1 MKFREKKEYYSLRKF
16 KGVGLASAVIGAM
29 LLSPSVLAEE
39 VQTDNQKAQIAEKSP
54 TEDASEV
61 AKDVKQNQEKVE
73 IVSQSKEVSKQKTEE
88 HSKIVSNEV
97 DSPKTSSEENSQE
110 ISKIAKNAETSKD
123 SKTSERTEDKPKSRK
138 RRDTSSQESEFVSEK
153 AKEVVR
159 ELNDTLVMKNEDTA
173 STSDTLFKLDEG
185 VKPTEEEKAYVKAI
199 KDAFNDMPELVR
211 SSVNSLTI
219 VRKLNGLYGYTYSK
233 EGNVNMNMQYY
244 HPELTNGEPGS
255 LQQSVSVLGHEVGHI
270 FNAKSF
276 RDGDTWSFS
285 RDPKYAE
292 LVKDVYGD
300 SMTDN
305 IHGRWA
311 SDFGSY
317 VGWISG
323 KSTPQTDG
331 ERKIYTYM
339 DSLFKG
345 ILTPREDRITP
356 ELKSAVEAAKAGGK
370 RLVYDGHV
378 EFTADY
384 KNVNDV
390 KQKVQTLNSSEVGK
404 IATSTHYKTYGY
416 KTLVTTK
423 YTSNGSD
430 IGESTLTKNESSQ
443 LDIPGYNFVTKEVSH
458 DGLLVEYK
466 YAAKNTYSLDNDKL
480 SADLDIQKGPSFI
493 GDKNKA
499 NFRFTVKQPVN
510 NLRLSYTIQN
520 LTTGV
525 YQTDSGKIGEAHVSS
540 TNLKG
545 ASKQLHYTHNLGA
558 TEGGYHASADLT
570 YELYTGAQGDNVYRM
585 TVKILDGATEIG
597 SVSKDFVGNVVANKE
612 HDLQGITL
620 KSQTDLKDGKTIG
633 AIVKNG
639 NLYRPVIAAIG
650 NINRDTKLANAEIS
664 KVRRDTMYPG
674 SNGFDSVSKDAYVRY
689 TILNSDYRLTNSRLE
704 TLSVLKDLKDGDT
717 QAYLRAG
724 LNEPLSKKDDLGYTV
739 ATYGSRDNGSGVLMD
754 SVGSFAYVGND
765 KSARTDKVPIKI
777 ELLKIIDGKE
787 TVIDST
793 TVTKDVE
800 IVNYDESLKPFFA
813 DDFQVR
819 RRSNLG
825 IATKSGDKY
834 NVHKGRYGT
843 GLEHARLW
851 SYDKWSDGSSDSIER
866 YRLSDVDS
874 NKHVFLENLIG
885 INIKQPT
892 DAVFSDVDYTVHMDV
907 FKRNDNKP
915 LNFSEITLR
924 LFVNR
929 ESILSTKDYKE
940 TVYWLDESGTRHLV
954 GSNVS
959 TTNEIFSNSYSIPT
973 NAKSIEVDVTGK
985 VPIQYAPSFLAQ
997 YITDD
1002 TFEKI
1007 RDENRFLNSKEGD
1020 TFDSRAYSVTSSL
1033 TDKLLNKKR
1042 DFKNQ
1047 AIVRNKEILDDQ
1059 TLLNIIGADKNNV
1072 RLNQPFRLS
1081 SNQVGLASSNG
1092 QLTSNNLL
1100 NTTELLADN
1109 SSKQFVLLEEGV
1121 QLSDTG
1127 WSKDSTFSFSGKTY
1141 TLYTKPWD
1149 KGKDINESDFSANA
1163 MISPLSSNL
1172 VANKTYDVFTGLI
1185 FKVKEGVSVIDH
1197 EEGDTLAY
1205 YTDKIENKRLD
1216 SKILELLG
1224 KSSSGSKDNLNKLI
1238 GRKLVLNTKRSL
1250 EFTVNQTVEDSS
1262 VVTRDYAKS
1271 AGKQV
1276 DVAVTLSNGS
1286 QTTSPTLEVIQKLPV
1301 GDLNYTFVSPK
1312 ENSNYTVFYT
1322 SDDDVSSDSNWSSSK
1337 PARVTG
1343 LKWVRKSALNTGT
1356 IDKVAYTIQ
1365 VSNDKSHVTKS
1376 IASATIKN
1384 GNLIGTVNDVAIRN
1398 DQEYRKLVIRKEV
1411 YDAIG
1416 NLIENVDVDVLSL
1429 PVGESVRYLDAVSG
1443 YFLNSVSDGSATQT
1457 GTDYTLPVVKANA
1470 WGDKTFTV
1478 PNRDTMMV
1486 FKFVKQAESLEARRS
1501 YTTTWDNGYVEPDVQ
1516 KLAKLFNN
1524 VRTFEFL
1531 PNESS
1536 QAVKK
1541 FKLTYDSGIKGF
1553 GFVDIN
1559 IDPKRDD
1566 VVEPHKVIRYQ
1577 GDEEKDLGYK
1587 ETTPGNNHTYTNVKS
1602 YTADETGTFHESVT
1616 TENDV
1621 PARDAVV
1628 TLGTKP
1634 TIKTENIEKG
1644 KRYEAD
1650 PDQDVKGKETV
1661 IDGQDGVKKS
1671 TTRYTVNPTTGDITS
1686 NTAVETTDKV
1696 DTVVKVGN
1704 KEVLTETID
1713 ATKRYKAEP
1722 SLEKDVRETE
1732 TNGQDG
1738 SREITV
1744 TYEVDPSDG
1753 TLSNP
1758 TRTTRETAV
1767 MTPTVIKVG
1776 SVHKDIVETEITTKY
1791 ISDDTKVRDTREEI
1805 SSGSKGVKTT
1815 TTTYEVDENTGTTHS
1830 PTTQVDDEP
1839 MVQRVIKIGTK
1850 PTIEIE
1856 PISITTRYIFDENLA
1871 YGQQIV
1877 EEKGS
1882 EGRVVTTTTYTMN
1895 ESDGTT
1901 TADTPD
1907 VQTVPMVQRVI
1918 RIGVKPTV
1926 EETPIDFNTFYEPDP
1941 DADKDSKVDKVAG
1954 KVGKLIT
1961 TTTYSYDPNT
1971 GIVTPNQPTTQ
1982 KEESIDRIVKVGTRP
1997 KVVETPIEFTST
2009 YDADPESQ
2017 RDSKVDKVVGKN
2029 GTTTVTTTYSVDPKT
2044 GVVTE
2049 NPSTTAVKDPVNAVI
2064 KVGTKST
2071 EVVET
2076 LPSPKRFV
2084 KDPTRPKDE
2093 EPTTEQGR
2101 TGSKTTVT
2109 TYSVDPKTGV
2119 TTPNE
2124 QPPVTIEPTDTVV
2137 KVPAG
2142 DKITEE
2148 KIAITTR
2155 YIEDPTK
2162 EVGFEEEISKGSE
2175 GKIVTTTTYNVDGQT
2190 GNVTEGETTR
2200 VQTDMVQ
2207 RVVRK
2212 GTKPRVVETSIDFTT
2227 RYEKDGTKPKGEN
2240 TEVVNGLPGKTITTT
2255 TYTLNPNNGNVT
2267 ENPSTSR
2274 TEEPVTKVVKV
2285 GAKDEIEVTP
2295 IEMVTRYERDDELT
2309 VGKLSIVNAGK
2320 AGSITTTTTFDVN
2333 PKTGDVTESGKTS
2346 ATDEMIE
2353 RVIKVGTK
2361 PKVDVERRA
2370 VTIRYESNDQV
2381 DNGKRTVKSEG
2392 SETVVTTT
2400 TNYTLNK
2407 DGSTTPDT
2415 PIVSTVDGSDRVIE
2429 VGTKTKVVTLDL
2441 PFSVETQ
2448 YDTTLEAGQTV
2459 TDQEGENG
2467 SRTITTTYTLN
2478 TSTGD
2483 VSSSTSEDLIPAKP
2497 KKLRIGIGVRTTN
2510 VRHAL
2515 HEVQFETEMIEDR
2528 FLPKNTE
2535 IIENPG
2541 ALGKDLE
2548 TITEQMFNGEI
2559 KSSSTSTSRILEPV
2573 KRVVRVGTYEFDKPV
2588 ENLTIDSP
2596 EYTEPVGSND
2606 SDGEGNIIPT
2616 PIVEIPEYTESVGS
2630 NDSDGDGNTIP
2641 APIVEILEFEG
2652 GVTPNEAPI
2661 HELTE
2666 FDGSVVPNESPI
2678 HEIPEYTEP
2687 IGSNDSDGEGNIIP
2701 APIVEIPEYDGQIGV
2716 NPNDA
2721 PALEVPEY
2729 HEDAVPNDSL
2739 VLEVPEFNGSANPNE
2754 APVLEI
2760 PEYDGQIGR
2769 NPNEA
2774 PVLEIPEFEGGVN
2787 PIDAPIND
2795 LTELKIDSE
2804 EPKRDSDQ
2812 HKQRDHQINE
2822 KSEESK
2828 TLPNTGEKSSRLAA
2842 LGVMSLIASAA
2853 ALISKIRRSED

>member
-61 AKDVKQNQEKVE
+61 AKDVKPNQEKVE

-110 ISKIAKNAETSKD
+110 ISKIAKNAEPSKD

-159 ELNDTLVMKNEDTA
+159 ELNDTLVMKKEDTA

-219 VRKLNGLYGYTYSK
+219 VRKPNGLYGYTYSK

-244 HPELTNGEPGS
+244 HPELTNGEEGS
-255 LQQSVSVLGHEVGHI
+255 LQQSVGVLGHEVGHI

-276 RDGDTWSFS
+276 RDGDKWSFS

-292 LVKDVYGD
+292 LAKEVYGSD
-300 SMTDN
+300 ESGFL
-305 IHGRWA
+305 ISRWS

-317 VGWISG
+317 VFWISG
-323 KSTPQTDG
+323 KSTPQTEG
-331 ERKIYTYM
+331 ERKIYAYM
-339 DSLFKG
+339 DSLLKG

-356 ELKSAVEAAKAGGK
+356 ELKAAVETAKAGGK

-378 EFTADY
+378 SIDATY
-384 KNVNDV
+384 KDV
-390 KQKVQTLNSSEVGK
+390 DSVQSHVDELNRAEVAKVTGLAGESG
-404 IATSTHYKTYGY
+404 HFKTYGIN
-416 KTLVTTK
+416 KLVTTR
-423 YTSNGSD
+423 YTSDTSD
-430 IGESTLTKNESSQ
+430 ISVPIVGKQ
-443 LDIPGYNFVTKEVSH
+443 DAGALDKPGYDFVDKVVTN

-466 YAAKNTYSLDNDKL
+466 YRLQTSLSLDNDKV
-480 SADLDIQKGPSFI
+480 AGDLDIQKTNVGI
-493 GDKNKA
+493 GGSNKA
-499 NFRFTVKQPVN
+499 SLRFTVKESTN
-510 NLRLSYTIQN
+510 DFKIKYLIEN

-525 YQTDSGKIGEAHVSS
+525 FQNSKDNAYVSS
-540 TNLKG
+540 SNLKG
-545 ASKQLHYTHNLGA
+545 RSKRDREDHRLGA
-558 TEGGYHASADLT
+558 VEAAYNALADLKFN
-570 YELYTGAQGDNVYRM
+570 LDNGAFGQNTYRM
-585 TVKILDGATEIG
+585 TAIFYDGNKELG
-597 SVSKDFVGNVVANKE
+597 RLHKDFTTNVATLRENSLTGIEANSQVHDGNDNVSA
-612 HDLQGITL
+612 II
-620 KSQTDLKDGKTIG
+620 KDGKIYRSQVDIIG
-633 AIVKNG
+633 HISA
-639 NLYRPVIAAIG
+639 
-650 NINRDTKLANAEIS
+650 DTKSANNDVVNRLESLPGNHRNNTIS
-664 KVRRDTMYPG
+664 KSGR
-674 SNGFDSVSKDAYVRY
+674 VRY
-689 TILNSDYRLTNSRLE
+689 TVLHPEYRLQAVNTASIQRLSE
-704 TLSVLKDLKDGDT
+704 LQDKDN
-717 QAYLRAG
+717 QRS
-724 LNEPLSKKDDLGYTV
+724 LNFWNQDDQIVTKDDLGIKSL
-739 ATYGSRDNGSGVLMD
+739 TYDSSRSHGGVLHDTVM
-754 SVGSFAYVGND
+754 ALQYVGND
-765 KSARTDKVPIKI
+765 MTNRTDKVAVKI
-777 ELLKIIDGKE
+777 ELLDIIDGKE
-787 TVIDST
+787 TILSSRTETMNLKVVDYSERLRDNFATDFSITRIASIGSATNRNGQFSYDNAT
-793 TVTKDVE
+793 LYGTDLVHTKAWKFGNYNENQENRIKQFNFQDVADNKR
-800 IVNYDESLKPFFA
+800 VLLESLVGF
-813 DDFQVR
+813 
-819 RRSNLG
+819 
-825 IATKSGDKY
+825 
-834 NVHKGRYGT
+834 
-843 GLEHARLW
+843 
-851 SYDKWSDGSSDSIER
+851 
-866 YRLSDVDS
+866 
-874 NKHVFLENLIG
+874 
-885 INIKQPT
+885 NIKKPIT
-892 DAVFSDVDYTVHMDV
+892 GVFSDVDYTVKMDV
-907 FKRNDNKP
+907 FKRKDGQP
-915 LNFSEITLR
+915 LDFDEIVLNT
-924 LFVNR
+924 
-929 ESILSTKDYKE
+929 STAQNGVLTGEYNE
-940 TVYWLDESGTRHLV
+940 TVYWVDAQGTRHKL
-954 GSNVS
+954 GSNLS
-959 TTNEIFSNSYSIPT
+959 ETNKPFSSKYIIP
-973 NAKSIEVDVTGK
+973 NEARSVEVDIRGK
-985 VPIQYAPSFLAQ
+985 VPANYASDYLMQYVASDAMKRLDA
-997 YITDD
+997 
-1002 TFEKI
+1002 
-1007 RDENRFLNSKEGD
+1007 ENRVLGISEPFNI
-1020 TFDSRAYSVTSSL
+1020 DSRGFTSHIKV
-1033 TDKLLNKKR
+1033 TDKLLSKVR
-1042 DFKNQ
+1042 DFDVETIAKRSNL
-1047 AIVRNKEILDDQ
+1047 IRVEDNLDEH
-1059 TLLNIIGADKNNV
+1059 
-1072 RLNQPFRLS
+1072 RLNTSNVTVGSTYRLS
-1081 SNQVGLASSNG
+1081 SDIQSRPSSSTN
-1092 QLTSNNLL
+1092 LTSAGFLSTKGLL
-1100 NTTELLADN
+1100 D
-1109 SSKQFVLLEEGV
+1109 SSIPLKQVLLMQEGV
-1121 QLSDTG
+1121 VPTNGVWNKHSVIEHGGLNYTIYTRDITIEDLNNADFNLDYFVKPNVDSLISDKKYRVYTG
-1127 WSKDSTFSFSGKTY
+1127 LVYGVDLTKTY
-1141 TLYTKPWD
+1141 SDPNLGGGTMSYT
-1149 KGKDINESDFSANA
+1149 S
-1163 MISPLSSNL
+1163 SPG
-1172 VANKTYDVFTGLI
+1172 APT
-1185 FKVKEGVSVIDH
+1185 
-1197 EEGDTLAY
+1197 
-1205 YTDKIENKRLD
+1205 RLD
-1216 SKILELLG
+1216 RQVLAALGHPSTNELGSTAHITSKL
-1224 KSSSGSKDNLNKLI
+1224 
-1238 GRKLVLNTKRSL
+1238 L
-1250 EFTVNQTVEDSS
+1250 EFTVRRSQEFTVYQTIEENDM
-1262 VVTRDYAKS
+1262 VTKDYATAS
-1271 AGKQV
+1271 GKTV
-1276 DVAVTLSNGS
+1276 DIKVSLANGA
-1286 QTTSPTLEVIQKLPV
+1286 QTTNPRLEVIQSIPR
-1301 GDLNYTFVSPK
+1301 GDLGVEFVDVK
-1312 ENSNYTVFYT
+1312 ANDKYTVHYT
-1322 SDDDVSSDSNWSSSK
+1322 SDENVGVNSVWTTQK
-1337 PARVTG
+1337 PTKVTG
-1343 LKWVRKSALNTGT
+1343 VKWVRKEALPTGT
-1356 IDKVAYTIQ
+1356 FEQVGYTVR
-1365 VSNDKSHVTKS
+1365 VSNDLTPKSA
-1376 IASATIKN
+1376 IAKAEMLNGELRASTNDVILRGNRQFKKLSSKVIYVDEHDNVLEEKDISSTDVPVHEESKYIDYIPRYYLQSVEDKSATYESD
-1384 GNLIGTVNDVAIRN
+1384 GV
-1398 DQEYRKLVIRKEV
+1398 Q
-1411 YDAIG
+1411 
-1416 NLIENVDVDVLSL
+1416 L
-1429 PVGESVRYLDAVSG
+1429 PVGKIDWSKAAFVGLDKDS
-1443 YFLNSVSDGSATQT
+1443 TIT
-1457 GTDYTLPVVKANA
+1457 
-1470 WGDKTFTV
+1470 
-1478 PNRDTMMV
+1478 
-1486 FKFVKQAESLEARRS
+1486 FKFIRNQNQENTVRKQYIA
-1501 YTTTWDNGYVEPDVQ
+1501 TWNNGYVEPPVSE
-1516 KLAKLFNN
+1516 LINLFPN
-1524 VRTFEFL
+1524 VRAAKYLE
-1531 PNESS
+1531 NESTQS
-1536 QAVKK
+1536 VKAFEIIYNNG
-1541 FKLTYDSGIKGF
+1541 FKGK
-1553 GFVDIN
+1553 GFVDISIEPN
-1559 IDPKRDD
+1559 REKVVGINKSIDYRGDD
-1566 VVEPHKVIRYQ
+1566 
-1577 GDEEKDLGYK
+1577 EKDLGYRST
-1587 ETTPGNNHTYTNVKS
+1587 EEGVNPSHDIVKS
-1602 YTADETGTFHESVT
+1602 YTADSNGIFHESVT

-1621 PARDAVV
+1621 PARNAIV

-1634 TIKTENIEKG
+1634 TVKTETITKG

-1650 PDQDVKGKETV
+1650 PDQAVKGQETV
-1661 IDGQDGVKKS
+1661 VEGQDGVKTS
-1671 TTRYTVNPTTGDITS
+1671 TTRYTVNQTTGDITS
-1686 NTAVETTDKV
+1686 NTTVENTEKV

-1704 KEVLTETID
+1704 KEVLTEPIAMT
-1713 ATKRYKAEP
+1713 TRYKAEP
-1722 SLEKDVRETE
+1722 SLEKDVQETE
-1732 TNGQDG
+1732 STGRAG

-1744 TYEVDPSDG
+1744 TYDVNPSDG

-1758 TRTTRETAV
+1758 TRTTRETV
-1767 MTPTVIKVG
+1767 PMIPTIIKVG
-1776 SVHKDIVETEITTKY
+1776 SVHRDVVETEITTKY
-1791 ISDDTKVRDTREEI
+1791 ISDDTKVRDSREEI
-1805 SSGSKGVKTT
+1805 SAGSKGVKTT
-1815 TTTYEVDENTGTTHS
+1815 TTTYEVDENTGETHS
-1830 PTTQVDDEP
+1830 PTTQFDDQP

-1850 PTIEIE
+1850 PIVNVETIA
-1856 PISITTRYIFDENLA
+1856 ITTKYIFDDNLA

-1895 ESDGTT
+1895 ESDGAT

-1926 EETPIDFNTFYEPDP
+1926 KETPINFNTFYEPDP

-1961 TTTYSYDPNT
+1961 TTTYTYDPNT

-1997 KVVETPIEFTST
+1997 KVAETPIEFTTT
-2009 YDADPESQ
+2009 YEADPESQ
-2017 RDSKVDKVVGKN
+2017 RDSKVDQVVGKN

-2044 GVVTE
+2044 GVVTD
-2049 NPSTTAVKDPVNAVI
+2049 NPSTTAVKDPVNAII

-2084 KDPTRPKDE
+2084 KDPTRRKDE

-2109 TYSVDPKTGV
+2109 NYSVDPKTGV

-2148 KIAITTR
+2148 KIEITTR

-2175 GKIVTTTTYNVDGQT
+2175 GKIVTTTTYDVDGQT

-2255 TYTLNPNNGNVT
+2255 TYTLDPNNGNVT

-2381 DNGKRTVKSEG
+2381 DNGTRTVKSEG

-2400 TNYTLNK
+2400 MNYTLNK

-2448 YDTTLEAGQTV
+2448 YDPTLESGQTV

-2478 TSTGD
+2478 TLTGD

-2535 IIENPG
+2535 IIQNPG
-2541 ALGKDLE
+2541 SLGKDLE

-2596 EYTEPVGSND
+2596 EYTEPIGSND
-2606 SDGEGNIIPT
+2606 SDGEGNIIPA
-2616 PIVEIPEYTESVGS
+2616 PIVEITEYTESVGS

-2652 GVTPNEAPI
+2652 SATPNEAPI

-2666 FDGSVVPNESPI
+2666 FGGSVIPNEAPI

-2701 APIVEIPEYDGQIGV
+2701 APIVEITEYDGQIGV

-2721 PALEVPEY
+2721 PVLEILEY
-2729 HEDAVPNDSL
+2729 NGDAVPNDPI
-2739 VLEVPEFNGSANPNE
+2739 VLEVPEFNGSANPN
-2754 APVLEI
+2754 
-2760 PEYDGQIGR
+2760 D
-2769 NPNEA
+2769 A

-2787 PIDAPIND
+2787 PTDAPTND
-2795 LTELKIDSE
+2795 LTELKIDLE
-2804 EPKRDSDQ
+2804 EPKRDSNQRKQDQ
-2812 HKQRDHQINE
+2812 DYQINE
-2822 KSEESK
+2822 KSDESR

>member
-1 MKFREKKEYYSLRKF
+1 MLQTKKEFYSLRKF
-16 KGVGLASAVIGAM
+16 KGVGLASALIGAA
-29 LLSPSVLAEE
+29 LISTVIPTEYA
-39 VQTDNQKAQIAEKSP
+39 KADEKSNVLELDAMIESAP
-54 TEDASEV
+54 T
-61 AKDVKQNQEKVE
+61 KRIE
-73 IVSQSKEVSKQKTEE
+73 IVEKTNENNVNHTTDTTLNNTDDMNTSNRVSESSSENSEKDNVQIDGTKEVVLNTDKIVKTETRDLA
-88 HSKIVSNEV
+88 N
-97 DSPKTSSEENSQE
+97 DSSSESVNDSVNNSAV
-110 ISKIAKNAETSKD
+110 IYSSKSVV
-123 SKTSERTEDKPKSRK
+123 KPRNK
-138 RRDTSSQESEFVSEK
+138 RALVDESPYVSDK
-153 AKEVVR
+153 AKEVIS
-159 ELNDTLVMKNEDTA
+159 ELNDTLVMKKEDTA

-185 VKPTEEEKAYVKAI
+185 LKVTEEEKSYVKAI
-199 KDAFNDMPELVR
+199 TDSFNDMPELVR

-219 VRKLNGLYGYTYSK
+219 ERNPNGVYGYTYSK
-233 EGNVNMNMQYY
+233 EGDIHMNMQYY
-244 HPELTNGEPGS
+244 HHELTHGEPGS

-292 LVKDVYGD
+292 LAKEVYGD

-430 IGESTLTKNESSQ
+430 IRESTLTKNESSQ

-525 YQTDSGKIGEAHVSS
+525 YQTDSGKIGEAYVSS

-545 ASKQLHYTHNLGA
+545 ASKQYHYTHNLGA
-558 TEGGYHASADLT
+558 TESGYHASADLT
-570 YELYTGAQGDNVYRM
+570 YYLYTGAQGDNVYRM
-585 TVKILDGATEIG
+585 TVKILDGSTEIG
-597 SVSKDFVGNVVANKE
+597 SVSKDFVGKVTANKE

-650 NINRDTKLANAEIS
+650 NINRDTKLANTEIS
-664 KVRRDTMYPG
+664 TVRRDTMYPG

-689 TILNSDYRLTNSRLE
+689 TILNSDYRLTDSRLE
-704 TLSVLKDLKDGDT
+704 TLSVLKDLKDSDT
-717 QAYLRAG
+717 QAYLRNG
-724 LNEPLSKKDDLGYTV
+724 LDVPLSKKDDLGYTV
-739 ATYGSRDNGSGVLMD
+739 ATYESRANGSGVLRD
-754 SVGSFAYVGND
+754 SVGSFTYVGND

-777 ELLKIIDGKE
+777 ELLKVIDGKE
-787 TVIDST
+787 TVVDST

-834 NVHKGRYGT
+834 SVHKGRYGT
-843 GLEHARLW
+843 GLEHARVW
-851 SYDKWSDGSSDSIER
+851 SYDRWNDGSSDSIER

-924 LFVNR
+924 SFVNR

-1047 AIVRNKEILDDQ
+1047 AIVRNKEILDGQ

-1072 RLNQPFRLS
+1072 KLNQPFRLS

-1185 FKVKEGVSVIDH
+1185 FKVKDGVSVIGH
-1197 EEGDTLAY
+1197 GESDTVGGQI
-1205 YTDKIENKRLD
+1205 DKIENKGLD
-1216 SKILELLG
+1216 NKILELLG

-1337 PARVTG
+1337 PAKVTG

-1376 IASATIKN
+1376 VASATMKN

-1478 PNRDTMMV
+1478 PNRDTTMV
-1486 FKFVKQAESLEARRS
+1486 FKFVKQSESLEARRR

-1559 IDPKRDD
+1559 IDPKRED
-1566 VVEPHKVIRYQ
+1566 VVELHKDIRYQ
-1577 GDEEKDLGYK
+1577 GDIEKDLGYK
-1587 ETTPGNNHTYTNVKS
+1587 ETTPGNNHTYTKVKS
-1602 YTADETGTFHESVT
+1602 YIADNTGTFHESVT
-1616 TENDV
+1616 IENDV
-1621 PARDAVV
+1621 PAKDAVV
-1628 TLGTKP
+1628 TLGIKP
-1634 TIKTENIEKG
+1634 TVKTETITKG

-1650 PDQDVKGKETV
+1650 SDQAVKGQETIV
-1661 IDGQDGVKKS
+1661 TPGQDGVKTS
-1671 TTRYTVNPTTGDITS
+1671 TTRYTVNPITGDITS
-1686 NTAVETTDKV
+1686 NTTVENTEKV

-1704 KEVLTETID
+1704 KEVRTE
-1713 ATKRYKAEP
+1713 
-1722 SLEKDVRETE
+1722 S
-1732 TNGQDG
+1732 
-1738 SREITV
+1738 
-1744 TYEVDPSDG
+1744 
-1753 TLSNP
+1753 
-1758 TRTTRETAV
+1758 
-1767 MTPTVIKVG
+1767 
-1776 SVHKDIVETEITTKY
+1776 
-1791 ISDDTKVRDTREEI
+1791 
-1805 SSGSKGVKTT
+1805 
-1815 TTTYEVDENTGTTHS
+1815 
-1830 PTTQVDDEP
+1830 
-1839 MVQRVIKIGTK
+1839 
-1850 PTIEIE
+1850 
-1856 PISITTRYIFDENLA
+1856 
-1871 YGQQIV
+1871 
-1877 EEKGS
+1877 
-1882 EGRVVTTTTYTMN
+1882 
-1895 ESDGTT
+1895 
-1901 TADTPD
+1901 
-1907 VQTVPMVQRVI
+1907 
-1918 RIGVKPTV
+1918 
-1926 EETPIDFNTFYEPDP
+1926 
-1941 DADKDSKVDKVAG
+1941 
-1954 KVGKLIT
+1954 
-1961 TTTYSYDPNT
+1961 
-1971 GIVTPNQPTTQ
+1971 
-1982 KEESIDRIVKVGTRP
+1982 
-1997 KVVETPIEFTST
+1997 
-2009 YDADPESQ
+2009 
-2017 RDSKVDKVVGKN
+2017 
-2029 GTTTVTTTYSVDPKT
+2029 
-2044 GVVTE
+2044 
-2049 NPSTTAVKDPVNAVI
+2049 
-2064 KVGTKST
+2064 
-2071 EVVET
+2071 
-2076 LPSPKRFV
+2076 
-2084 KDPTRPKDE
+2084 
-2093 EPTTEQGR
+2093 
-2101 TGSKTTVT
+2101 
-2109 TYSVDPKTGV
+2109 
-2119 TTPNE
+2119 
-2124 QPPVTIEPTDTVV
+2124 
-2137 KVPAG
+2137 
-2142 DKITEE
+2142 
-2148 KIAITTR
+2148 IAITTR
-2155 YIEDPTK
+2155 YVADPNMEAGQRHTDDDGEVGENQITTTYVVDSATGSLSNPQETILHKRAMRERVIRVGTKHVEVTETNVTTRYEADENSLRDTRTKIQDGTKGVHTKTTTYQMNPDGSLHSPVVVETDVPMTETVIRIGIKPTVETIDTPLKTRYVADENLEYGLRVEKVKGSDGRKVTTTSYELDKTNGTTRELIPIAVDTPMVEKVIQVGVKRSVTETPLDYQVKYIEDKTLDAGHKVQVKAGVPGLLRSIVTYTLDPDSGDVRVNPAQEERIESQDKVIKVGTRPDVSFEVLHKQIRYVEDPTK
-2162 EVGFEEEISKGSE
+2162 TKGETEVVTEGANGKVVTTTPYILNPDGSLKDGEAQVVRTEPKEKVVKVGTMPKVEIETLKKQIRYVEDSTKTKGETEVVTEGENGKVVITTPYVLNPDGSLKEGEPQVVRNEPKEKVVKVGTASKVDTQIIPIETRYVIDEKLDSTHVIVDNPGKE
-2175 GKIVTTTTYNVDGQT
+2175 GKIVTTTPYLLNTDDGTITLGQPK
-2190 GNVTEGETTR
+2190 VEQVHMIEK
-2200 VQTDMVQ
+2200 
-2207 RVVRK
+2207 VVRVGTMPKVERQTLVK
-2212 GTKPRVVETSIDFTT
+2212 GI
-2227 RYEKDGTKPKGEN
+2227 
-2240 TEVVNGLPGKTITTT
+2240 I
-2255 TYTLNPNNGNVT
+2255 
-2267 ENPSTSR
+2267 
-2274 TEEPVTKVVKV
+2274 
-2285 GAKDEIEVTP
+2285 
-2295 IEMVTRYERDDELT
+2295 YERDDTMEH
-2309 VGKLSIVNAGK
+2309 GKREVIREGSDGVIVK
-2320 AGSITTTTTFDVN
+2320 TTYYEVN
-2333 PKTGDVTESGKTS
+2333 PKTGKLTEGVPLVERMNAVDKLIKVGTKAEYKVTEENYKTRYVRDDSISEGVREILVHGKKGTITTS
-2346 ATDEMIE
+2346 VEYDMNSQTGDVSSRPGETLVVNPIDE
-2353 RVIKVGTK
+2353 VIKVGTK
-2361 PKVDVERRA
+2361 PMECVTVIPSPVEY
-2370 VTIRYESNDQV
+2370 IP
-2381 DNGKRTVKSEG
+2381 DNSREVGTPNRIEQGEPGRTVIDIINDLDEVTG
-2392 SETVVTTT
+2392 SITKRAGRVSAKTPTTT
-2400 TNYTLNK
+2400 TVYVGTK
-2407 DGSTTPDT
+2407 SKITTTMIPMTTKYIDD
-2415 PIVSTVDGSDRVIE
+2415 SSLLMGEDVIE
-2429 VGTKTKVVTLDL
+2429 VVGRDGK
-2441 PFSVETQ
+2441 
-2448 YDTTLEAGQTV
+2448 
-2459 TDQEGENG
+2459 
-2467 SRTITTTYTLN
+2467 ITTVIDYTVDK
-2478 TSTGD
+2478 STGD
-2483 VSSSTSEDLIPAKP
+2483 VKASSP
-2497 KKLRIGIGVRTTN
+2497 RM
-2510 VRHAL
+2510 
-2515 HEVQFETEMIEDR
+2515 ETVTMIE
-2528 FLPKNTE
+2528 
-2535 IIENPG
+2535 
-2541 ALGKDLE
+2541 
-2548 TITEQMFNGEI
+2548 
-2559 KSSSTSTSRILEPV
+2559 
-2573 KRVVRVGTYEFDKPV
+2573 RVIRRGTKAPDKP
-2588 ENLTIDSP
+2588 
-2596 EYTEPVGSND
+2596 PVIN
-2606 SDGEGNIIPT
+2606 
-2616 PIVEIPEYTESVGS
+2616 IPEFT
-2630 NDSDGDGNTIP
+2630 
-2641 APIVEILEFEG
+2641 G
-2652 GVTPNEAPI
+2652 GV
-2661 HELTE
+2661 
-2666 FDGSVVPNESPI
+2666 V
-2678 HEIPEYTEP
+2678 
-2687 IGSNDSDGEGNIIP
+2687 
-2701 APIVEIPEYDGQIGV
+2701 
-2716 NPNDA
+2716 PNDA
-2721 PALEVPEY
+2721 PVNDVPEFTGGV
-2729 HEDAVPNDSL
+2729 VPNDAP
-2739 VLEVPEFNGSANPNE
+2739 VNDVPEFTGGVVPND
-2754 APVLEI
+2754 APVNDV
-2760 PEYDGQIGR
+2760 PEFTGGVV
-2769 NPNEA
+2769 PNDA
-2774 PVLEIPEFEGGVN
+2774 PVNDVPEFTGGVVPN
-2787 PIDAPIND
+2787 DAPVND
-2795 LTELKIDSE
+2795 VPEFTGGVVPNDAPVNDVPEFTGGVVPNDAPVNDVPEFTGGVVPNDAPVNDVPEFTGGIVPNDA
-2804 EPKRDSDQ
+2804 PV
-2812 HKQRDHQINE
+2812 NAE
-2822 KSEESK
+2822 KV
-2828 TLPNTGEKSSRLAA
+2828 LPYTGD
-2842 LGVMSLIASAA
+2842 ASAVVSMMA
-2853 ALISKIRRSED
+2853 GLGTLSLAGAIKRRKKD

>member
-1 MKFREKKEYYSLRKF
+1 MKFKDKKEYYSLRKF
-16 KGVGLASAVIGAM
+16 KGVGLASALVGLAFLAPNVM
-29 LLSPSVLAEE
+29 AEE
-39 VQTDNQKAQIAEKSP
+39 TATINVDN
-54 TEDASEV
+54 
-61 AKDVKQNQEKVE
+61 
-73 IVSQSKEVSKQKTEE
+73 VSQNKSVINEMSNTNESLSVDMTKTLDKSDKNVDMGGGNSKNQLNIDKVSDPINDEVVEVKTDLMNSKTDIVDSVTSVEFSSKEV
-88 HSKIVSNEV
+88 NA
-97 DSPKTSSEENSQE
+97 DS
-110 ISKIAKNAETSKD
+110 
-123 SKTSERTEDKPKSRK
+123 TSEQVVRSK
-138 RRDTSSQESEFVSEK
+138 RGKRSLNDESSYVSDK
-153 AKEVVR
+153 AKEVVS
-159 ELNDTLVMKNEDTA
+159 ELNDTLVMKKEDTA

-185 VKPTEEEKAYVKAI
+185 LKITEEEKTYVNTI
-199 KDAFNDMPELVR
+199 KDSFNDMPELVR
-211 SSVNSLTI
+211 SSVNSLTF
-219 VRKLNGLYGYTYSK
+219 VRKPNGVYGYTYSK
-233 EGNVNMNMQYY
+233 EGDINMNMQYY
-244 HPELTNGEPGS
+244 HPELTHGEPGS

-317 VGWISG
+317 VAWVSG
-323 KSTPQTDG
+323 KGTPQNDG
-331 ERKIYTYM
+331 QRKIYAYM

-480 SADLDIQKGPSFI
+480 SADLDIQKGPSFL

-525 YQTDSGKIGEAHVSS
+525 YQTYSGKIGEAHVSS

-924 LFVNR
+924 SFVNR

-985 VPIQYAPSFLAQ
+985 VPIQYALSFLAQ

-1033 TDKLLNKKR
+1033 ADKLLNKKR

-1047 AIVRNKEILDDQ
+1047 AIVRNKEILDGQ

-1072 RLNQPFRLS
+1072 RLNQPFRLL

-1127 WSKDSTFSFSGKTY
+1127 WFKDSTFSFSGKTY

-1172 VANKTYDVFTGLI
+1172 VTNKIYDVFTGLI
-1185 FKVKEGVSVIDH
+1185 FKVKDGVSVIDH
-1197 EEGDTLAY
+1197 VESDTVGGQI
-1205 YTDKIENKRLD
+1205 DKIENKRLD
-1216 SKILELLG
+1216 NKILELLG

-1250 EFTVNQTVEDSS
+1250 EFVVNQTVEDSS

-1312 ENSNYTVFYT
+1312 ENSNYMVFYT
-1322 SDDDVSSDSNWSSSK
+1322 SDHDVSSDSNWSSSK
-1337 PARVTG
+1337 PTKVTG

-1376 IASATIKN
+1376 IASATMKN
-1384 GNLIGTVNDVAIRN
+1384 GNLIGKVNDVSIRN

-1429 PVGESVRYLDAVSG
+1429 PVGESVRYSDVIPGYLSNMVGSG
-1443 YFLNSVSDGSATQT
+1443 AATQT
-1457 GTDYTLPVVKANA
+1457 STDYTLPISKKN
-1470 WGDKTFTV
+1470 WTSETFTV
-1478 PNRDTMMV
+1478 PNKDTTMV
-1486 FKFVKQAESLEARRS
+1486 FKIVNQAESLEARRS

-1541 FKLTYDSGIKGF
+1541 FKLTYDSGIKGL

-1566 VVEPHKVIRYQ
+1566 VVELHKGIRYQ
-1577 GDEEKDLGYK
+1577 GDIEKDLGYK
-1587 ETTPGNNHTYTNVKS
+1587 ETTPGNNHTYTKVKS
-1602 YTADETGTFHESVT
+1602 YIADNTGTFHESVT

-1621 PARDAVV
+1621 PAKDAVV
-1628 TLGTKP
+1628 TLGIKP
-1634 TIKTENIEKG
+1634 TVKTEMIAKG

-1650 PDQDVKGKETV
+1650 PDLLVKGKETIV
-1661 IDGQDGVKKS
+1661 TPGQDGVKTS
-1671 TTRYTVNPTTGDITS
+1671 TTRYTVNPTMGDITS
-1686 NTAVETTDKV
+1686 NTTVENTEKV

-1704 KEVLTETID
+1704 KEVRTESIETTI
-1713 ATKRYKAEP
+1713 RYKAEP
-1722 SLEKDVRETE
+1722 SLEKDVQEIE
-1732 TNGQDG
+1732 TNGRVG
-1738 SREITV
+1738 NREITV
-1744 TYEVDPSDG
+1744 TYDVNPSDG
-1753 TLSNP
+1753 KLSNP
-1758 TRTTRETAV
+1758 IRTTREIKS
-1767 MTPTVIKVG
+1767 MIPKVIKVG
-1776 SVHKDIVETEITTKY
+1776 SVHKDVIETEITTKY
-1791 ISDDTKVRDTREEI
+1791 VSDNTKVRDSREELVA
-1805 SSGSKGVKTT
+1805 GSKGVKTT
-1815 TTTYEVDENTGTTHS
+1815 TTTYEVDENTGVTHS
-1830 PTTQVDDEP
+1830 PIIKVDDQP
-1839 MVQRVIKIGTK
+1839 MVQKVVKIGTK
-1850 PTIEIE
+1850 PTVDVET
-1856 PISITTRYIFDENLA
+1856 ISITTKYIFDEKLD

-1901 TADTPD
+1901 IADTPD
-1907 VQTVPMVQRVI
+1907 VKTVAMVQRLI

-1926 EETPIDFNTFYEPDP
+1926 KESPINFNTFYEPDP
-1941 DADKDSKVDKVAG
+1941 QVDKDIRVDKVAG
-1954 KVGKLIT
+1954 KVGKVTT
-1961 TTTYSYDPNT
+1961 TTTYSHDDST
-1971 GIVTPNQPTTQ
+1971 GVVTPNPSTS
-1982 KEESIDRIVKVGTRP
+1982 KIEESIDRIVKVGARP
-1997 KVVETPIEFTST
+1997 NVVETPIKFTT
-2009 YDADPESQ
+2009 IYEADPESQ

-2049 NPSTTAVKDPVNAVI
+2049 NPSVTTTKDPVNAVI

-2076 LPSPKRFV
+2076 ISSPKRFV

-2093 EPTTEQGR
+2093 EPLIEQGR

-2109 TYSVDPKTGV
+2109 TYTVNPKTGV
-2119 TTPNE
+2119 TISNE
-2124 QPPVTIEPTDTVV
+2124 QPPVTIDPTETIVR
-2137 KVPAG
+2137 VPAG
-2142 DKITEE
+2142 DKIVEE
-2148 KIAITTR
+2148 KVAIKTR

-2162 EVGFEEEISKGSE
+2162 DFGYEEEISKGSE
-2175 GKIVTTTTYNVDGQT
+2175 GKVVITTTYNVDSKT
-2190 GNVTEGETTR
+2190 GNVTEAGTKRDQVE
-2200 VQTDMVQ
+2200 MVQ
-2207 RVVRK
+2207 RVVKK
-2212 GTKPRVVETSIDFTT
+2212 GTKPKVVETPIDFTT
-2227 RYEKDGTKPKGEN
+2227 RYEKDVTKPKGEN
-2240 TEVVNGLPGKTITTT
+2240 TDVVNGVPGKTIITT
-2255 TYTLNPNNGNVT
+2255 TYKLNYDSGNVT
-2267 ENPSTSR
+2267 ENPSTSKI
-2274 TEEPVTKVVKV
+2274 EKPVTKVVKV
-2285 GAKDEIEVTP
+2285 GAKDTIDVTP
-2295 IEMVTRYERDDELT
+2295 IELVTRYERDDELE
-2309 VGKLSIVNAGK
+2309 VGKSRIVNAGK
-2320 AGSITTTTTFDVN
+2320 SGSIKTITTYDVDPKTGNVTESSKTSITDKMVEKVVKVGVKSSSLTIDLPYNVETKYDSNLESGQTVVDQNGENGSKTIVTTYLLN
-2333 PKTGDVTESGKTS
+2333 EKTGDVTSNTTENLVQPKSK
-2346 ATDEMIE
+2346 
-2353 RVIKVGTK
+2353 KV
-2361 PKVDVERRA
+2361 
-2370 VTIRYESNDQV
+2370 
-2381 DNGKRTVKSEG
+2381 
-2392 SETVVTTT
+2392 
-2400 TNYTLNK
+2400 
-2407 DGSTTPDT
+2407 
-2415 PIVSTVDGSDRVIE
+2415 
-2429 VGTKTKVVTLDL
+2429 
-2441 PFSVETQ
+2441 
-2448 YDTTLEAGQTV
+2448 
-2459 TDQEGENG
+2459 
-2467 SRTITTTYTLN
+2467 
-2478 TSTGD
+2478 
-2483 VSSSTSEDLIPAKP
+2483 
-2497 KKLRIGIGVRTTN
+2497 RIGTGIRSTN
-2510 VRHAL
+2510 VRHII
-2515 HEVQFETEMIEDR
+2515 HNVQFETETIVDR
-2528 FLPKNTE
+2528 FLLKGKKVV
-2535 IIENPG
+2535 ENEG
-2541 ALGKDLE
+2541 AIGKDIE
-2548 TITEQMFNGEI
+2548 TVVEQLFNGEV
-2559 KSSSTSTSRILEPV
+2559 KTSNSSIERVLNPV
-2573 KRVVRVGTYEFDKPV
+2573 KRVVRVGSYEFAKPI
-2588 ENLTIDSP
+2588 ENLIIEP
-2596 EYTEPVGSND
+2596 EEFKGGVVPND
-2606 SDGEGNIIPT
+2606 
-2616 PIVEIPEYTESVGS
+2616 
-2630 NDSDGDGNTIP
+2630 
-2641 APIVEILEFEG
+2641 APIVEKPEYEG
-2652 GVTPNEAPI
+2652 GVVPNEAPI
-2661 HELTE
+2661 AEKPDYE
-2666 FDGSVVPNESPI
+2666 GGVVPN
-2678 HEIPEYTEP
+2678 
-2687 IGSNDSDGEGNIIP
+2687 D
-2701 APIVEIPEYDGQIGV
+2701 APIVEKPDYEGGV
-2716 NPNDA
+2716 VPNDA
-2721 PALEVPEY
+2721 PIVEKPDYREPIFIPTTSVVYDEPQ
-2729 HEDAVPNDSL
+2729 VS
-2739 VLEVPEFNGSANPNE
+2739 
-2754 APVLEI
+2754 EI
-2760 PEYDGQIGR
+2760 DDNSTFVVKDTYKS
-2769 NPNEA
+2769 
-2774 PVLEIPEFEGGVN
+2774 VEGYM
-2787 PIDAPIND
+2787 
-2795 LTELKIDSE
+2795 
-2804 EPKRDSDQ
+2804 
-2812 HKQRDHQINE
+2812 
-2822 KSEESK
+2822 
-2828 TLPNTGEKSSRLAA
+2828 LPNTGGGDSSVLSLLGGLSLASI
-2842 LGVMSLIASAA
+2842 LGFSA
-2853 ALISKIRRSED
+2853 INSGKREED